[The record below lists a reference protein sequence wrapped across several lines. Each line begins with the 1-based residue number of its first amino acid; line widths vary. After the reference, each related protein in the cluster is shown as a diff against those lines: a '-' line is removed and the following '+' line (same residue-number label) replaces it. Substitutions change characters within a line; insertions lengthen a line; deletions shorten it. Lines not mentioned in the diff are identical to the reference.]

1 MPSLAVALLCFA
13 AQGALPLL
21 FKFETKDFTSRGA
34 DIEFLSVYQ
43 HEKEALYPPL
53 TYLRSLKAE
62 KHFIGGVEVLVITV
76 EPVFM

>member
-1 MPSLAVALLCFA
+1 MSQDFA
-13 AQGALPLL
+13 G
-21 FKFETKDFTSRGA
+21 RGA

-62 KHFIGGVEVLVITV
+62 KEDVGGMRVLVATV